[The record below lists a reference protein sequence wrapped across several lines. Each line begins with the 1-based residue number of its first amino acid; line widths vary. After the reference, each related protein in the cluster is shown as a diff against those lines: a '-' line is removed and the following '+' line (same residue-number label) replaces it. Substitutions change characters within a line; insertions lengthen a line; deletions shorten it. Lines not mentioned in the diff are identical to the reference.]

1 LDRKEVALN
10 RYKIIEP
17 LLRREATL
25 DEVAQEHNL
34 TTRTLYNWVAAFEKG
49 RLTALQPK
57 GRSDKGARRSI
68 PDELVKVIQGLHLRT
83 PPVPTSSIHRQ
94 LKTICNKNGWRV
106 PSYDVV
112 HDIVAAI
119 PENLRTL
126 AHEGP
131 KAYKHQFSL
140 THRFEAERPNEIWQ
154 ADHTPLD
161 IILLGPSNKPMKP
174 WLTAVVDDYSR
185 AVPGYY
191 LGFEPPSSI
200 RIALALRQ
208 AIWRKE
214 DSSWTICG
222 IPEKLY
228 SDCGSDFTSNHI
240 DQVSI
245 DLNFETIQ
253 TQPGEPDG
261 KGKCERFFLT
271 VKDMLISALPG
282 YAPEGHGDVQAVL
295 TLRQLETRL
304 RTWLVNN
311 YLVDVH
317 SETNMPPKERWENFP
332 FVPRLPDSI
341 DQLDLLLMTVATT
354 RRVRRDGIRFCGYRY
369 FDVELS
375 GYVGEDVTIRYDPR
389 DLAQIHVFAND
400 TLICR
405 ASCFELSGKIISL
418 KETKQARN
426 HEAKVQRKLL
436 GELLAVADNY
446 APKEQPVEENTADL
460 VASTPTEYPKLKI
473 KRFACDID

>member
-1 LDRKEVALN
+1 MNQKEIALE

-17 LLRREATL
+17 FLKNEASL
-25 DEVAQEHNL
+25 EEIAVKHGL
-34 TTRTLYNWVAAFEKG
+34 TSRTLYNWVAAFKKG
-49 RLTALQPK
+49 RVSALKPK
-57 GRSDKGARRSI
+57 SRSDKGGRRSI
-68 PDELVKVIQGLHLRT
+68 PEELVKLVQGLHLRT
-83 PPVPTSSIHRQ
+83 PPVPTKSIHRS
-94 LKTICNKNGWRV
+94 LKEICKKNGWRI

-112 HDIVAAI
+112 HDIVAHI
-119 PENLRTL
+119 PQSLRTL

-154 ADHTPLD
+154 SDHTPLD
-161 IILLGPSNKPMKP
+161 IIVFDHHKKPIKP
-174 WLTAVVDDYSR
+174 WLTVIIDDYSR

-214 DSSWTICG
+214 DNWTVCG
-222 IPEKLY
+222 IPEKFY
-228 SDCGSDFTSNHI
+228 SDCGKDYLSNHI

-253 TQPGEPDG
+253 TEPGEPDG

-271 VKDMLISALPG
+271 VKETLLATLPG
-282 YAPEGHGDVQAVL
+282 YFPEGHGEVSPVL
-295 TLRQLETRL
+295 TLQQLETRF
-304 RTWLVNN
+304 RAWLVGE
-311 YLVDVH
+311 YLTNVH

-341 DQLDLLLMTVATT
+341 EQLDLLLMTVATT
-354 RRVRRDGIRFCGYRY
+354 RKVRRDGIRFGRYRY
-369 FDVELS
+369 YDAGLN
-375 GYVGEDVTIRYDPR
+375 GHVGEDVTIRYDPR
-389 DLAQIHVFAND
+389 DMGEIHVFAND
-400 TLICR
+400 TLLCR
-405 ASCFELSGKIISL
+405 ASCFELSGKRTSL
-418 KETKQARN
+418 KETIQARK
-426 HEAKVQRKLL
+426 HEAKLQRKLL
-436 GELLAVADNY
+436 EELLAVADCY
-446 APKEQPVEENTADL
+446 AAKEQPAEEKTTEQSTAPS
-460 VASTPTEYPKLKI
+460 AEYPKLKI